1 MESHF
6 ESLSI
11 SERKII
17 VAIDFGTTYSGIA
30 WAETQR
36 HDRRTAI
43 TTWPISQTVRDGKT
57 SEKVPTKL
65 RHVGKNVQWGFQV
78 PLQAPPA
85 EVSEWFKLY
94 ALSNIQNSLLCTDR
108 HFKETWTLRFV
119 LQLSSRETGVM
130 HRNWSQTTYRS
141 WGSTCCIPYAKN

>member
-1 MESHF
+1 MEKNF

-11 SERKII
+11 SGRKII

-43 TTWPISQTVRDGKT
+43 TTWPVRQTIRDGKN

-65 RHVGKNVQWGFQV
+65 RRTEQGVQWGFQV
-78 PLQAPPA
+78 PLQAPPE
-85 EVSEWFKLY
+85 EVQEWFKL
-94 ALSNIQNSLLCTDR
+94 
-108 HFKETWTLRFV
+108 
-119 LQLSSRETGVM
+119 
-130 HRNWSQTTYRS
+130 
-141 WGSTCCIPYAKN
+141 